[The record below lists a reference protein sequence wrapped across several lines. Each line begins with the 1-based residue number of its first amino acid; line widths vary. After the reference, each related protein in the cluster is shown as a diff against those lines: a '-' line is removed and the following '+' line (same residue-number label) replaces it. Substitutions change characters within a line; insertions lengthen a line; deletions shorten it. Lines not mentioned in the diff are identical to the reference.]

1 MKSVNKIRKF
11 IEENKIPAEL
21 IILKES
27 TKTSQMAA
35 NALGCDVAEI
45 AKSIVIICNEPIIV
59 VISGDKKVDLN
70 KLSRLLG
77 CEARM
82 ADPDTVRE
90 STGFPVGGV
99 PPFGHDKPIRIL
111 IDKSIERFKIVYA
124 AGGSPN
130 SIIKIPV
137 DVLKTVTKGTIVD
150 VAEIT

>member
-1 MKSVNKIRKF
+1 MKSVEKLKKF
-11 IEENKIPAEL
+11 INDNNIPAEL

-35 NALGCDVAEI
+35 NALGCSVAEI
-45 AKSIVIICNEPIIV
+45 AKSIVILCNEPMVI
-59 VISGDKKVDLN
+59 VISGDKRVNLD
-70 KLSRLLG
+70 KLSKLFN

-90 STGFPVGGV
+90 TTGFPVGGV
-99 PPFGHDKPIRIL
+99 PPFGHDRPIKVL

-137 DVLKTVTKGTIVD
+137 DVLKHVTGGIIVD
-150 VAEIT
+150 VSE

>member
-1 MKSVNKIRKF
+1 MKSVEKIRKF
-11 IEENKIPAEL
+11 IEEHKIPVEL

-35 NALGCDVAEI
+35 NALGCSIAEI
-45 AKSIVIICNEPIIV
+45 AKSIVVICNEPIVV
-59 VISGDKKVDLN
+59 VISGDKRVDLD
-70 KLSRLLG
+70 KLSKMFN
-77 CEARM
+77 CKARM

-99 PPFGHDKPIRIL
+99 PPFGHDKPIQVL

-130 SIIKIPV
+130 SIIKVPV
-137 DVLKTVTKGTIVD
+137 DVLKQITNGIIVD
-150 VAEIT
+150 VSE